1 MQTLPLKMMKLIVV
15 IFGLMVKI
23 LINVKEKV
31 LNVMGKFV
39 ISKIVPI
46 LIVYNMD
53 QREKEEIERINA
65 QAGKVLLA
73 LIIILFGS
81 MLLAN
86 LYNYIWK

>member
-1 MQTLPLKMMKLIVV
+1 
-15 IFGLMVKI
+15 
-23 LINVKEKV
+23 
-31 LNVMGKFV
+31 MGKFV